1 MTEQSTTRA
10 AVFFNHTKIFVMPSP
25 TESSSGSYRTPPVKP
40 EPVSPKSAEHFYT
53 KWKLFAPL
61 GLILTGLGVSL
72 IGDAILV
79 KAGGAVLW
87 QWFLYGTVGL
97 AVFNAGICVFG
108 EAVKC
113 RMRYEKSDG

>member
-1 MTEQSTTRA
+1 
-10 AVFFNHTKIFVMPSP
+10 MPIP
-25 TESSSGSYRTPPVKP
+25 TESSSGSYRSTPVKP
-40 EPVSPKSAEHFYT
+40 SPTSPKEAATFYT

-61 GLILTGLGVSL
+61 GLILTGLGISL

-79 KAGGAVLW
+79 KASGAVLW

-113 RMRYEKSDG
+113 RMHYEKADG